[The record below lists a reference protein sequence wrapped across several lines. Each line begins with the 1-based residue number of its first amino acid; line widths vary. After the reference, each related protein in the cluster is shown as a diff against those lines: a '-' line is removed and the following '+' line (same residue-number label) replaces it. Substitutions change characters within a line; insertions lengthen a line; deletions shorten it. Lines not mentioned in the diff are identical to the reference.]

1 MMGVPS
7 NSSPNLDGIE
17 MAGRTVEKMLHGDG
31 QFPALQDKLRV
42 GMQLHLNSVSQL
54 KQLVSKLYM
63 LFFLFGSTCSHVV

>member
-1 MMGVPS
+1 MSYHATSFSGGSTTVMGVPS

-42 GMQLHLNSVSQL
+42 GMQLNL
-54 KQLVSKLYM
+54 KPFHS
-63 LFFLFGSTCSHVV
+63 